1 MGMDQVFLASIKGGA
16 LNNIPEDKSGIDS
29 SQ

>member
-16 LNNIPEDKSGIDS
+16 LNNVAEDKSGLNFS
-29 SQ
+29 